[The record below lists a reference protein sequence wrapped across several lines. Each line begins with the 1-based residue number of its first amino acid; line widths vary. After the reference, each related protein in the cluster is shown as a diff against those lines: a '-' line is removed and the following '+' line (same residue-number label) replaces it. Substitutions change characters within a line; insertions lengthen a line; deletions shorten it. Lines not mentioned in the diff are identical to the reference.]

1 MRKKAAALIIA
12 LSLTAGMITGCSG
25 SKLDNSEVIIEIGDQ
40 QVTADVANFYARYQQ
55 SYYETYYAGYLGG
68 DDMWSTEASDGM
80 NYEETVKN
88 DVLDALESMYVLDAH
103 KEEHGVEITEE
114 EREAIGTAAK
124 EFIKANGEDELSV
137 VSGTED
143 AVKKVLEL
151 LTVQDKMYD
160 VMTADVDTEV
170 SDDEA
175 AQKKM
180 VYVRFAFTYTDDDGN
195 SVEYTEDELKSLKK
209 EAEEFAELAA
219 EEDDFSNYATEKGYD
234 PQETTF
240 DSESTSPASELIE
253 AADELGEGETT
264 GLIETDSAY
273 YAAKVVS
280 LLDRDATD
288 TKKES
293 IVSERKDEHY
303 QKLLDEW
310 IEEADP
316 QVNKSA
322 WAKVDFNNQG
332 VTIKQIEEATEDE
345 TKESEE

>member
-1 MRKKAAALIIA
+1 MRKRAAALIIA
-12 LSLTAGMITGCSG
+12 FSLTAGMITGCS

-55 SYYETYYAGYLGG
+55 SYYETYYASYFGG

-80 NYEETVKN
+80 DYEESVKN
-88 DVLDALESMYVLDAH
+88 DALKALKSIYVLNTH
-103 KEEHGVEITEE
+103 KEEYDVEITEE
-114 EREAIGTAAK
+114 EQKAIETAAK
-124 EFIKANGEDELSV
+124 EFVEANGEDELSV

-151 LTVQDKMYD
+151 LTIQDKMYD
-160 VMTADVDTEV
+160 VMTVDVDTEV

-195 SVEYTEDELKSLKK
+195 SVEYTEDELESLKK
-209 EAEEFAELAA
+209 EAEDFAKLAA
-219 EEDDFSNYATEKGYD
+219 EEDDFSNYATEEGYE

-240 DSESTSPASELIE
+240 DSESTSLASELIE
-253 AADELGEGETT
+253 AADKLGEGEMT
-264 GLIETDSAY
+264 GLVETDSAY
-273 YAAKVVS
+273 YVAEVVS

-288 TKKES
+288 TKKKS
-293 IVSERKDEHY
+293 IVTERKDDHY
-303 QKLLDEW
+303 QKMLDGW

-316 QVNKSA
+316 QVNESA
-322 WAKVDFNNQG
+322 WAKVDFKNQG
-332 VTIKQIEEATEDE
+332 VTVKQIEEEA
-345 TKESEE
+345 EE